1 MPGVFSRRGAAR
13 PPKANPMAAKLAGVV
28 PAVTE
33 PAAEQAAAEQA
44 AVELAAVEQPAAEQ
58 AAAELAAVAGPAPA
72 SAPPDADRRS
82 VARSAPRSAAIGL
95 AAAVPVP
102 ASAPALFAL
111 PAGYN
116 LPTPDPFARNRQR
129 VGRRF
134 GEVVVTEGTVLLRL
148 RRKRVGRLLPP
159 ITLRP
164 DEVVLVS
171 PTETDFIGNHR
182 GVVLERPDGEHL
194 YVWVDEPGPLL
205 TVLSI
210 HGFPVGEQPVP
221 VTRAG

>member
-1 MPGVFSRRGAAR
+1 MPGVFSRGGAAR

-28 PAVTE
+28 PAVAE
-33 PAAEQAAAEQA
+33 P
-44 AVELAAVEQPAAEQ
+44 VVEQPVVEQPVVERATAEP
-58 AAAELAAVAGPAPA
+58 AGP
-72 SAPPDADRRS
+72 
-82 VARSAPRSAAIGL
+82 RSAPRSAAVGL

-116 LPTPDPFARNRQR
+116 LPAPDPFARNRQR

-171 PTETDFIGNHR
+171 PTRTDFIGNHR

-210 HGFPVGEQPVP
+210 HGFPVSEQPVP

>member
-1 MPGVFSRRGAAR
+1 MPGVFSRRGVAR

-33 PAAEQAAAEQA
+33 PAVEQA
-44 AVELAAVEQPAAEQ
+44 AVEQAAVEQ
-58 AAAELAAVAGPAPA
+58 AAVAGPAPA
-72 SAPPDADRRS
+72 TAPPDPGRRS